1 MDLICI
7 YVRGISCLCLGYEA
21 EDGRE
26 KEDSPFANM
35 AGEQA
40 GCASLYLN
48 LRAWWQAAKDCLN
61 ENL

>member
-1 MDLICI
+1 MGGDCDLYID
-7 YVRGISCLCLGYEA
+7 LPL
-21 EDGRE
+21 DFNLL
-26 KEDSPFANM
+26 EDSPFANM

-48 LRAWWQAAKDCLN
+48 LRAWWQAAKACLN